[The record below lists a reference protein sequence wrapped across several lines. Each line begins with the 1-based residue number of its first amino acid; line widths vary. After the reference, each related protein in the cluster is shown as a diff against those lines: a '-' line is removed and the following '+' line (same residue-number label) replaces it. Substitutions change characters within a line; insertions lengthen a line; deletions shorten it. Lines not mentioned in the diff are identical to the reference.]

1 MKKTVLVYKK
11 RQKQKGGGERTK
23 QNAGRKQG
31 EGEGCKRLKILI
43 NSCFSSFLSAF
54 SLFEDV
60 VFSTLND
67 GEKRAS

>member
-1 MKKTVLVYKK
+1 VLVYKK
-11 RQKQKGGGERTK
+11 RQKQKGGKRTK

-31 EGEGCKRLKILI
+31 EGDGWKRLKILI

-60 VFSTLND
+60 GFSILND